1 MKTFIIRARKGTTQP
16 DKIHSLVGNKEHFE
30 VVLHCMMNAFF
41 VASGFR
47 EDVEVYV
54 VLDSS
59 KNFPKTIKLSS
70 ATGLS
75 LPGFHEAAMM
85 SVIEHALMY
94 ADKVSQGT
102 VLPIAPGIEILGYGF
117 EKLVQSLM
125 EIRPVFNLDPKGA
138 AIQQL
143 DVPSDPVFILSDHLV
158 MPKKIML
165 SLKRKGLLSL
175 SLGKRMLFASQCITL
190 IHHYLDGQRV

>member
-16 DKIHSLVGNKEHFE
+16 DKIHSLVGSKEHFE
-30 VVLHCMMNAFF
+30 VVLHSMMNAFF

-47 EDVEVYV
+47 EDVEVCV

-59 KNFPKTIKLSS
+59 KDFPKTIRLSS

-75 LPGFHEAAMM
+75 LPGFHETAMM
-85 SVIEHALMY
+85 SVIQKALMY
-94 ADKVSQGT
+94 ADKVSQDAI
-102 VLPIAPGIEILGYGF
+102 LPIGPGIDILGYGF
-117 EKLVQSLM
+117 EKLVKSLM
-125 EIRPVFNLDPKGA
+125 ETRPIFTLEPKGE
-138 AIQQL
+138 AIQKI
-143 DVPSDPVFILSDHLV
+143 DMPSHPVFILSDHLA

-190 IHHYLDGQRV
+190 IHHYLDGQGI